1 VEAGAPISW
10 EVLEA
15 GTPVR
20 SRDGQDVGEVTH
32 VLGDANVD
40 IFEGVVIRGPHRSHR
55 FVDATQI
62 ASIHE
67 RAVTLTIDA
76 AAAAELP
83 EPSENPPSL
92 SVTPDDAAE
101 GAGDE
106 LRRKLRR
113 AWDLISGRY

>member
-1 VEAGAPISW
+1 MEAGAPISW

-20 SRDGQDVGEVTH
+20 SRDGEDVGEVTH
-32 VLGDANVD
+32 VVGDANVD
-40 IFEGVVIRGPHRSHR
+40 IFEGLVIREPHRQHR
-55 FVDATQI
+55 FVDSTQI
-62 ASIHE
+62 AAIHE
-67 RAVTLTIDA
+67 REVTLTLDA
-76 AAAAELP
+76 AAAAQLP
-83 EPSENPPSL
+83 EPSENPPAL
-92 SVTPDDAAE
+92 AATPDDVGE